1 MKLVLTGAS
10 SFIGRQLLAN
20 LQSDEH
26 DVIPIGRNESI
37 RWELGEPIPGF
48 EDSDALIHLAY
59 DRTRSISDSLRD
71 TEKIINSFAG
81 KVIYLSSMSAHSGS
95 KSNYGRRKY
104 LEECL
109 FVSVGA
115 TVLKVGLV
123 VDPHA
128 EGVFGKLLKL
138 VEKLPLTP
146 VPLRGEPIFYV
157 SHIDNLID
165 EIKQNLMSPTSGLVR
180 ASSKSQIRLK
190 DLVAQIATE
199 LGFSRRLILVPKYP
213 LHFAFVLLRVFS
225 KRLHLLD
232 SYFSMTKEIAEKEV
246 SGFSS
251 PLTDFLDF
259 HPK

>member
-1 MKLVLTGAS
+1 VKLVVTGAS
-10 SFIGRQLLAN
+10 SFIGRQLRAG
-20 LQSDEH
+20 LQSDGH
-26 DVIPIGRNESI
+26 DVIPIGRSEAI
-37 RWELGEPIPGF
+37 RWELGEPIPIF
-48 EDSDALIHLAY
+48 EDADTLIHLAY

-71 TEKIINSFAG
+71 TEKIINSFPG
-81 KVIYLSSMSAHSGS
+81 RVIYLSSMSAHSGS
-95 KSNYGRRKY
+95 QSNYGRRKY

-123 VDPHA
+123 VDPQA

-157 SHIDNLID
+157 SQIDNLID
-165 EIKQNLMSPTSGLVR
+165 EINLNLMAPTRGLVR
-180 ASSKSQIRLK
+180 ASSKSQIHLK

-199 LGFSRRLILVPKYP
+199 LGISRRLILIPKYP
-213 LHFAFVLLRVFS
+213 LHFVFVLLRVFS

-232 SYFSMTKEIAEKEV
+232 SYFSMTEEITEKEV

-251 PLTDFLDF
+251 PLTDFMDF
-259 HPK
+259 RLK